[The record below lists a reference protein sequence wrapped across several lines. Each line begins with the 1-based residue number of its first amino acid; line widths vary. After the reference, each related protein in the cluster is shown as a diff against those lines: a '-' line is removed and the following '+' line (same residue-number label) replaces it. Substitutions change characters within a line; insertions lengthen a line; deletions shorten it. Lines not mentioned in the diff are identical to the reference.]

1 MITTTATNTWMNI
14 LNLGICSLIPGNT
27 VRVLEWLSQFFI
39 GEVKLR
45 ICDNCLFER
54 NFWSKHKHQKV
65 LLMALVVA
73 ITTFYK

>member
-1 MITTTATNTWMNI
+1 MITVTTTNTWINI

-27 VRVLEWLSQFFI
+27 LRVLEWLWQFFI
-39 GEVKLR
+39 GEVELR
-45 ICDNCLFER
+45 IYDNCLFER

-65 LLMALVVA
+65 LLMTAVVA